1 MLKVLELAAAEHAQ
15 TLSQIAGFAKIISER
30 VPA

>member
-15 TLSQIAGFAKIISER
+15 SLAQIAAFAKIISER
-30 VPA
+30 VAA